1 MPGCP
6 APDWGY
12 VLPACTAKAL
22 DAAVFETQKGVATGP
37 AGCVAGNSSFKNMFG
52 YKRYTGES
60 YDGSCSFFEGTPPLP
75 EAIGWVICLVLGCA
89 FAALVGGLVYLSNK
103 NVSAENQT
111 GTNSEVFSTAGRTIS
126 AGLTAA
132 DVVSKWTWAATLLQ
146 SSNVAWNYGVSGP
159 FWYASGATI
168 QVLLFAILAIEVKR
182 KCPAIHTML
191 EIVLCRWGSTAHLT
205 FLFFGL
211 MTCLI
216 VTAMLILGGAAT
228 INALTGMNVYAA
240 NFAIPM
246 PVMLYTAF
254 GGLKGTYYASFTH
267 TAVIYLALLIFLWK
281 IYAGPSDIGS
291 VDTMHENLICASHR
305 QVAGGGSWN
314 QNGQYIT
321 MRSSGGLM
329 FGIIN
334 TVGNFGTVFV
344 DQSYWQG
351 AIACK
356 PSATYRGYL
365 LGGMAWFA
373 IPFSM
378 ATALGLAGRAL
389 DLPITAGESGSGLV
403 PPAVATHLMGQ
414 GGAFLVAFQLFL
426 AITSTA
432 NSEQLAVASLFSY
445 DVYKRYMNEQAT
457 GAQMIY
463 VSRVMVVVWGIF
475 SGIIATILN
484 NLGVGLGWVYGA
496 MGNFIGSAVV
506 PICMAIT
513 WKDCNAMGAIA
524 GAWSGLIAAI
534 VAWVSVASQQ
544 KITVGDE
551 CKSVVNVD
559 SLGIIEPLLAGNLCA
574 LCVSAFV
581 AIVCGLAAPQNYDW
595 AELRT
600 KTDAY
605 LIEDDKHAHLAAE
618 GEESAEAMDKAYYW
632 CTRGAIAISLVLIFI
647 WPALSLPVGDDGVFD
662 LGYFKFWVALA
673 FIWGHFAFLVTVI
686 LPIYEYFFGGW
697 EADWEVEATAAK
709 MQQYTPQQPM
719 GFIMTP
725 QGMPMQMPMQM
736 PPHAHADAAEHA
748 HADAA
753 EHAHADELVWHA
765 PPHAHVPL
773 RLVCFVL
780 PKGISINP

>member
-1 MPGCP
+1 MGGTMPGCP
-6 APDWGY
+6 APDRGY

-291 VDTMHENLICASHR
+291 VDTMHENPICASHR

-463 VSRVMVVVWGIF
+463 VSRVMV
-475 SGIIATILN
+475 
-484 NLGVGLGWVYGA
+484 
-496 MGNFIGSAVV
+496 
-506 PICMAIT
+506 
-513 WKDCNAMGAIA
+513 

-544 KITVGDE
+544 KITVGDD
-551 CKSVVNVD
+551 CKSVVNVQT
-559 SLGIIEPLLAGNLCA
+559 LGIIEPLLAGNLCA

-605 LIEDDKHAHLAAE
+605 LIEDDKHTHLAAE

-709 MQQYTPQQPM
+709 MQQQAPQQPM
-719 GFIMTP
+719 GFMMNP

-736 PPHAHADAAEHA
+736 PQSMPMQM
-748 HADAA
+748 
-753 EHAHADELVWHA
+753 
-765 PPHAHVPL
+765 PMQ
-773 RLVCFVL
+773 
-780 PKGISINP
+780 SM

>member
-1 MPGCP
+1 MQ
-6 APDWGY
+6 
-12 VLPACTAKAL
+12 

-37 AGCVAGNSSFKNMFG
+37 DGCVAGKSSFKNMFG

-463 VSRVMVVVWGIF
+463 VSRVMVVVWGIM

-544 KITVGDE
+544 KITVGDD
-551 CKSVVNVD
+551 CKSVVNVQT
-559 SLGIIEPLLAGNLCA
+559 LGIIEPLLAGNLCA

-581 AIVCGLAAPQNYDW
+581 AIVCGLAAPP
-595 AELRT
+595 ELR
-600 KTDAY
+600 
-605 LIEDDKHAHLAAE
+605 
-618 GEESAEAMDKAYYW
+618 
-632 CTRGAIAISLVLIFI
+632 
-647 WPALSLPVGDDGVFD
+647 
-662 LGYFKFWVALA
+662 LG
-673 FIWGHFAFLVTVI
+673 
-686 LPIYEYFFGGW
+686 
-697 EADWEVEATAAK
+697 
-709 MQQYTPQQPM
+709 
-719 GFIMTP
+719 
-725 QGMPMQMPMQM
+725 
-736 PPHAHADAAEHA
+736 
-748 HADAA
+748 
-753 EHAHADELVWHA
+753 
-765 PPHAHVPL
+765 
-773 RLVCFVL
+773 
-780 PKGISINP
+780 

>member
-1 MPGCP
+1 MGGTMPGCP

-37 AGCVAGNSSFKNMFG
+37 DGCVAGKSSFKNMFG

-111 GTNSEVFSTAGRTIS
+111 GTNSEG
-126 AGLTAA
+126 
-132 DVVSKWTWAATLLQ
+132 
-146 SSNVAWNYGVSGP
+146 
-159 FWYASGATI
+159 
-168 QVLLFAILAIEVKR
+168 
-182 KCPAIHTML
+182 
-191 EIVLCRWGSTAHLT
+191 GSTAHLT

-267 TAVIYLALLIFLWK
+267 TTVIYLALLIFLWK

-291 VDTMHENLICASHR
+291 VDTMHENLICASWR
-305 QVAGGGSWN
+305 QEAGGGSWN

-389 DLPITAGESGSGLV
+389 DLPVPAGESGSGLV

-463 VSRVMVVVWGIF
+463 VSRVMVVVWGIM

-524 GAWSGLIAAI
+524 GAWSGLIA
-534 VAWVSVASQQ
+534 
-544 KITVGDE
+544 
-551 CKSVVNVD
+551 
-559 SLGIIEPLLAGNLCA
+559 
-574 LCVSAFV
+574 
-581 AIVCGLAAPQNYDW
+581 
-595 AELRT
+595 
-600 KTDAY
+600 
-605 LIEDDKHAHLAAE
+605 
-618 GEESAEAMDKAYYW
+618 
-632 CTRGAIAISLVLIFI
+632 
-647 WPALSLPVGDDGVFD
+647 
-662 LGYFKFWVALA
+662 
-673 FIWGHFAFLVTVI
+673 
-686 LPIYEYFFGGW
+686 
-697 EADWEVEATAAK
+697 
-709 MQQYTPQQPM
+709 
-719 GFIMTP
+719 
-725 QGMPMQMPMQM
+725 
-736 PPHAHADAAEHA
+736 
-748 HADAA
+748 
-753 EHAHADELVWHA
+753 
-765 PPHAHVPL
+765 
-773 RLVCFVL
+773 
-780 PKGISINP
+780 